1 MGLLS
6 VASPLSGVSLGVLTC
21 IVHLVIPALRTRQL
35 YTVMSSLDLR
45 LTVPEWH

>member
-6 VASPLSGVSLGVLTC
+6 VASPLSGVSLRVVTYS
-21 IVHLVIPALRTRQL
+21 VHLVIPALPTPQFSS
-35 YTVMSSLDLR
+35 VIVSLDLR